1 MVYQIADILL
11 SFLVVNFGAV
21 IEMTV
26 VPLHERVLVQVVVL
40 VHPCLGNLKNLAVHN
55 FEI

>member
-11 SFLVVNFGAV
+11 SFLVVNLGAV